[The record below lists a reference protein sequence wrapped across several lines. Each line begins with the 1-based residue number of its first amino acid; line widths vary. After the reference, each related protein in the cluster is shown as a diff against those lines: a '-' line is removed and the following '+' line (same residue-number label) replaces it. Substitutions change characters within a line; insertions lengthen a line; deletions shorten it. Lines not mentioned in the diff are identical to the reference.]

1 MGYYH
6 MKKIALLLIILIVA
20 VVAWGS
26 VIVVY
31 ASSPTALVSL
41 VAPTPTPIVPTPL
54 PTQRAIL
61 DSPATVAPQVKE
73 SVVSQGSSSLPE
85 VALTFDDGPSI
96 YTPQVLSTLQA
107 NSVHATF
114 FCVGEWVSYYPNY
127 VQQEYSAGNVVA
139 NHTWDHPD
147 LTTLSSVSVQ
157 TQISKTSALIQ
168 QTIGVQPTLFR
179 PPYGAINDS
188 VKGQVAQINLTPVLW
203 SIDTQDWTKPG
214 SNAIVNAVVGQA
226 GNGDIVLMHDGGGD
240 RSQTVAALPR
250 IIKGL
255 RDHGL
260 QMVTV
265 PQLIHDMDAG
275 TMATTTGTTTAT
287 VASIHTTRTGASAL
301 GTSSDRDRPL

>member
-1 MGYYH
+1 
-6 MKKIALLLIILIVA
+6 MKKIALLLIVLIVA

-31 ASSPTALVSL
+31 ASSPTALAAL
-41 VAPTPTPIVPTPL
+41 TGPTPTTIVPTPQ
-54 PTQRAIL
+54 PTQRPIL
-61 DSPATVAPQVKE
+61 DTPATVAPQVKD

-107 NSVHATF
+107 NNVHATF

-147 LTTLSSVSVQ
+147 LTTLSSADVQ

-188 VKGQVAQINLTPVLW
+188 VKGQIAQANLTPILW
-203 SIDTQDWTKPG
+203 SIDTEDWTRPG
-214 SNAIVNAVVGQA
+214 SDAIVNAVVGQA
-226 GNGDIVLMHDGGGD
+226 GNGDIILMHDGGGD

-255 RDHGL
+255 RDRGL

-265 PQLIHDMDAG
+265 PQLIHDMAAG
-275 TMATTTGTTTAT
+275 TMATTTTTTAGTTTAM
-287 VASIHTTRTGASAL
+287 VASIHTTQTGASAL